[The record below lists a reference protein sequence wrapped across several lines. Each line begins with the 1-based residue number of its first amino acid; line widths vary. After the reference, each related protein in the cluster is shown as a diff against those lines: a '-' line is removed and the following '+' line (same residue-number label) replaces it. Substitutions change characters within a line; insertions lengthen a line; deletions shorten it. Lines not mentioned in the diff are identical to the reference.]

1 MVECSE
7 MGGEKSNWVQSAVAL
22 GGNLGNPKATLSTAI
37 TTLQNDAKILVLTQS
52 HWYQT
57 AAVGP
62 PQPDYLNGCVSLLT
76 AYSPES
82 LLEKLL
88 EIEAQFGRVRRER
101 WGPRTLDLDVLL
113 FGQAIIQTPTLTV
126 PHPCLHERAFV
137 LAPLAEICPGWVHP
151 VQQQTIAELA
161 KAVDY
166 TGVHRLSN

>member
-7 MGGEKSNWVQSAVAL
+7 TSRGKSNWVQTAVAL
-22 GGNLGNPKATLSTAI
+22 GGNLGNPKATLSAAI
-37 TTLQNDAKILVLTQS
+37 TAFKNDSKILVLAQS

-57 AAVGP
+57 AAIGP

-76 AYSPES
+76 TYSPES

-88 EIEAQFGRVRRER
+88 VIEAHFGRVRRER

-113 FGQAIIQTPTLTV
+113 FGQTVMQTTTLTV
-126 PHPCLHERAFV
+126 PHPYLHERAF
-137 LAPLAEICPGWVHP
+137 G
-151 VQQQTIAELA
+151 TIVELA

-166 TGVHRLSN
+166 TGVHRLPD